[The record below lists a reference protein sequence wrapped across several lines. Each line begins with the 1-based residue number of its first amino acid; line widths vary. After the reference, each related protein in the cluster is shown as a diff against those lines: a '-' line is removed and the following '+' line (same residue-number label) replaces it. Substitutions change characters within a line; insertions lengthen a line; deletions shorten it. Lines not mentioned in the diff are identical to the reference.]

1 MVELRARR
9 LVGLDAFRPRDGHRV
24 ARAAEVRGDELGVLK
39 RRVAGPGP
47 TGVVHVV
54 DLGPAECVEPAERVQ
69 RFDLLLN
76 RVGDLVLGQQLT
88 DAAVLTFGARPV
100 VAPDV
105 EDDRV
110 IADAERVEPVDDL
123 ADLGIHMLDE
133 AGKDFHQPP
142 LEGTF

>member
-1 MVELRARR
+1 ME
-9 LVGLDAFRPRDGHRV
+9 
-24 ARAAEVRGDELGVLK
+24 

-54 DLGPAECVEPAERVQ
+54 DLGPAERVQPADRVQ
-69 RFDLLLN
+69 RVDLLLN

-105 EDDRV
+105 EDERV
-110 IADAERVEPVDDL
+110 LAEAELVEPVDDL
-123 ADLGIHMLDE
+123 ADLGIHVLDE

-142 LEGTF
+142 LERTL